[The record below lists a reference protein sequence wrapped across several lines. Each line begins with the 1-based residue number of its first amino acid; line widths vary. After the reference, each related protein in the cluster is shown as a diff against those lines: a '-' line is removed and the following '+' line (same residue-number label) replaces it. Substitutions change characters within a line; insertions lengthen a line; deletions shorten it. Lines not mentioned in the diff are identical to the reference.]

1 MTMPE
6 DFDSAAQSGTSP
18 LASLKLGMHPLIQLR
33 WLAVCG
39 QIATITFVTYVLEMD
54 LPLMPMVTILLTQV
68 GFNLLSMVHWRQFE
82 DVPTSALFFALLI
95 DVSTLTAL
103 LYLSG
108 GAGNPFIFLF
118 LLQVVLGAVLL
129 DRWQCWTLVV
139 ITSASVTA
147 LILWP
152 GPIRIPPNYYLK
164 GLLVCFVL
172 NAALLVVFITRIN
185 QMIRGRDA
193 RLAALR
199 QRAVEEEHIVR
210 MGLLASGAAHELGTP
225 MATLSVILNDW
236 RHLPQIA
243 SQPELLQDLSD
254 MELQLERCKTIVSGI
269 LLSAGEV
276 RAESLMR
283 TSINDFLDTL
293 IADWRLTRPVKDF
306 DYLKRIT
313 DDLTIVSDEGLKQS
327 LCNVL
332 DNALEASP
340 DWISF
345 EAVRDDDDLVLRVID
360 RGPGF
365 AETILAHFG
374 HPYQSTKG
382 RPGSGL
388 GLFLTV
394 NVTRAL
400 GGTITA
406 RNREQNGA
414 VVTLRLPL
422 SSLTLEPPMEES
434 MTDER

>member
-108 GAGNPFIFLF
+108 GAGNPFVFLF

-129 DRWQCWTLVV
+129 DRWQCWALVV